1 MKLIK
6 FQDENELLRPKVKLV
21 GNMHGNEPT
30 GRELIIHLAKYLL
43 SAHRDGDERATKI
56 LKSMDLYILPTMNP
70 DGFARGTEGRCSGGN
85 YPAGR
90 FSEGILMLTII
101 TNELLIRIVPYF
113 REIRP
118 QQEFP

>member
-1 MKLIK
+1 MKLI

-43 SAHRDGDERATKI
+43 SAHRDGDKRATRI
-56 LKSMDLYILPTMNP
+56 LKSMDLYLLPTMNP

-90 FSEGILMLTII
+90 FSEGMLIFTRII
-101 TNELLIRIVPYF
+101 NRLLIHCSIF
-113 REIRP
+113 
-118 QQEFP
+118 QGNWT

>member
-1 MKLIK
+1 MKLII

-90 FSEGILMLTII
+90 FSEGILILTRI
-101 TNELLIRIVPYF
+101 TNDLLIYCSIF
-113 REIRP
+113 
-118 QQEFP
+118 QGNWT

>member
-90 FSEGILMLTII
+90 FSEGILTLARITIY
-101 TNELLIRIVPYF
+101 LLIYCSIF
-113 REIRP
+113 
-118 QQEFP
+118 QGNWT